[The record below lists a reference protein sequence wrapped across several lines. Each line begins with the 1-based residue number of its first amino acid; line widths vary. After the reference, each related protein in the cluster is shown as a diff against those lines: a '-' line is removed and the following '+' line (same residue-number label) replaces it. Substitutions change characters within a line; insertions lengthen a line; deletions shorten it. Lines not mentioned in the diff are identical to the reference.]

1 MAQDIREKQISSK
14 EKFASSS
21 NIISSNNFMEM
32 VQNHTKNSLDIRI
45 PIIIINAEVCKYS
58 Y

>member
-1 MAQDIREKQISSK
+1 MAQDIREKQTSSK
-14 EKFASSS
+14 GKFASSS
-21 NIISSNNFMEM
+21 NIISSNNFREM